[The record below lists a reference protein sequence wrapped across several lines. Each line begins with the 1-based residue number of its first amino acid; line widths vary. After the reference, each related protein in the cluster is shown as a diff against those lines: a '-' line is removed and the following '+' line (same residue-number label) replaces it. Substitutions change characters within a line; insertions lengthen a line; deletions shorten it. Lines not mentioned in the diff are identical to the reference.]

1 MRFSPKFIT
10 RSRERIVFEEVSL
23 HPSPQAFGPKR
34 EGRTVDVRGG
44 YKHSILSTMTIHPQ
58 ELARAL
64 TNALNPFVIFTALF
78 ALAAFAA
85 AVAGY
90 VLFMRRR
97 SRVGDFWISA
107 RAERLTPAVFLLAAF
122 VALLAALVLLDAPQ
136 DLTLLT
142 LSMGIA
148 STAVAGITLL
158 WKASAHCTVAG
169 HAAAAGLVLLGP
181 PGCVFLLV
189 LPLVVWSRVK
199 VKAHTLLQ
207 TLAGAA
213 VGAAFAVLFLA

>member
-1 MRFSPKFIT
+1 M
-10 RSRERIVFEEVSL
+10 V
-23 HPSPQAFGPKR
+23 G
-34 EGRTVDVRGG
+34 VRGG
-44 YKHSILSTMTIHPQ
+44 CKHSILTTVTMRP
-58 ELARAL
+58 EKLARAL
-64 TNALNPFVIFTALF
+64 TNALNPFVIFTTLF
-78 ALAAFAA
+78 ALAAFAEAGAYGGVLYLAVELIAAA

-136 DLTLLT
+136 KLSLLT
-142 LSMGIA
+142 ISMGLA
-148 STAVAGITLL
+148 SAAVAGITLL

-169 HAAAAGLVLLGP
+169 HAVAAGLLLLGP
-181 PGCVFLLV
+181 IGLVFLLV
-189 LPLVVWSRVK
+189 MPLVLWSRVTL
-199 VKAHTLLQ
+199 KAHTLPQ

-213 VGAAFAVLFLA
+213 VGAGFAVLFLL

>member
-1 MRFSPKFIT
+1 M
-10 RSRERIVFEEVSL
+10 
-23 HPSPQAFGPKR
+23 
-34 EGRTVDVRGG
+34 RGG
-44 YKHSILSTMTIHPQ
+44 CNRSILPTVTILPRK
-58 ELARAL
+58 LASAL

-78 ALAAFAA
+78 ALVAFAEAGAYRGVLYLAVELTAAA

-136 DLTLLT
+136 NLYLLT
-142 LSMGIA
+142 LSMGLA
-148 STAVAGITLL
+148 SAAVAGITLL

-169 HAAAAGLVLLGP
+169 HAAAAGLLLLGP
-181 PGCVFLLV
+181 PGIVFLLM
-189 LPLVVWSRVK
+189 LPLVLWARATI
-199 VKAHTLLQ
+199 KAHTLSQ

-213 VGAAFAVLFLA
+213 VGAGFAVLFLA

>member
-1 MRFSPKFIT
+1 
-10 RSRERIVFEEVSL
+10 
-23 HPSPQAFGPKR
+23 
-34 EGRTVDVRGG
+34 VRGG
-44 YKHSILSTMTIHPQ
+44 CNRSILPTVTILPRK
-58 ELARAL
+58 LASAL

-78 ALAAFAA
+78 ALVAFAEAGAYRGVLYLAVELTAAA

-136 DLTLLT
+136 NLYLLT
-142 LSMGIA
+142 LSMGLA
-148 STAVAGITLL
+148 SAAVAGITLL

-169 HAAAAGLVLLGP
+169 HAAAAGLLLLGP
-181 PGCVFLLV
+181 PGIVFLLM
-189 LPLVVWSRVK
+189 LPLVLWARATI
-199 VKAHTLLQ
+199 KAHTLSQ

-213 VGAAFAVLFLA
+213 VGAGFAVLFLA

>member
-1 MRFSPKFIT
+1 M
-10 RSRERIVFEEVSL
+10 
-23 HPSPQAFGPKR
+23 
-34 EGRTVDVRGG
+34 RGG
-44 YKHSILSTMTIHPQ
+44 CKRSILPTVTILPQ
-58 ELARAL
+58 KLARAL

-78 ALAAFAA
+78 ALVAFAEAGAYRGVLYLAVELTAAA

-136 DLTLLT
+136 NLYLLT
-142 LSMGIA
+142 LSMGLA
-148 STAVAGITLL
+148 SAAVAGITLL

-169 HAAAAGLVLLGP
+169 HAAAAGLLLLGP
-181 PGCVFLLV
+181 PGIVFLLM
-189 LPLVVWSRVK
+189 LPLVLWARATI
-199 VKAHTLLQ
+199 KAHTLSQ

-213 VGAAFAVLFLA
+213 VGAGFAVLFLA